1 MTGDSGGSTGDED
14 GEDGRGGS
22 GWWEAGRRTAG
33 RMRPVS
39 GVDAPDVRL
48 EWEQGR
54 VVVVV
59 VVVVAVLVLM
69 CSGEVDDLARLAVE
83 GEARPSRD
91 RSSGMS
97 SSSCLGLDRMSWSWW
112 SGLAWSSE

>member
-1 MTGDSGGSTGDED
+1 MTDDSGGSTGEED

-22 GWWEAGRRTAG
+22 GWWEVGRRTAG
-33 RMRPVS
+33 RMMPVS

-48 EWEQGR
+48 EWEGGW
-54 VVVVV
+54 
-59 VVVVAVLVLM
+59 VAVLLVLVLM
-69 CSGEVDDLARLAVE
+69 CSGEVEDLARLAVE

-97 SSSCLGLDRMSWSWW
+97 SSSCLGLGRMSWSWW

>member
-1 MTGDSGGSTGDED
+1 MTGDSGGSTGEED

-33 RMRPVS
+33 LMMPVS
-39 GVDAPDVRL
+39 GVDAPDVRA
-48 EWEQGR
+48 EWEEGR
-54 VVVVV
+54 VAEAAVVL
-59 VVVVAVLVLM
+59 VLVLM
-69 CSGEVDDLARLAVE
+69 CSGEVEDLARLAVE
-83 GEARPSRD
+83 GEVRPSRD

>member
-1 MTGDSGGSTGDED
+1 MTGDCGGSMGEED

-22 GWWEAGRRTAG
+22 GWWGAGRRTAG
-33 RMRPVS
+33 RIMLVS
-39 GVDAPDVRL
+39 GVDAPDVRF
-48 EWEQGR
+48 EWERGR
-54 VVVVV
+54 AVVL
-59 VVVVAVLVLM
+59 VLVLM
-69 CSGEVDDLARLAVE
+69 SSGEAEEFARLAIE
-83 GEARPSRD
+83 GEAMPSRD